1 MSTTALMII
10 GLAVLVIV
18 LILLFGG
25 RGRRGRRIDMI
36 PLANESR
43 ERYLADWD
51 RIEMRFVD
59 GPVEAVREADALVMS
74 VLRERRHPLEER
86 ALPSDVRDAR
96 RDASMGKGDRTE
108 GMRRA
113 LLHYRVVMEKM
124 LGAPVHPAERDRE
137 GRREMA

>member
-1 MSTTALMII
+1 MSPTALVII

-25 RGRRGRRIDMI
+25 RGRSGRRIDLI

-59 GPVEAVREADALVMS
+59 APADAVREADALVMS
-74 VLRERRHPLEER
+74 VLRERGHPLEER
-86 ALPSDVRDAR
+86 RLPSEVQEAR
-96 RDASMGKGDRTE
+96 RDGSMEKGDKTE

-113 LLHYRVVMEKM
+113 LLHYRAVMEKM
-124 LGAPVHPAERDRE
+124 VGAP
-137 GRREMA
+137 